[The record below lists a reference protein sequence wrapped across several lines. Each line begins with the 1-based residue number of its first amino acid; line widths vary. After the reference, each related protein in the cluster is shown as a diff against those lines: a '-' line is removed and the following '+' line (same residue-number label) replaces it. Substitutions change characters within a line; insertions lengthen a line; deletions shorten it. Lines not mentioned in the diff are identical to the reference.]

1 MIEVKN
7 LTKYYGEHVGIQD
20 ISFEVKKG
28 EILGFLGPNGAGKT
42 TTMKILSSYMPP
54 TSGTARV
61 CGFDV
66 FEDAQEVK
74 KRVGYLPEHPPLYLD
89 QTVSDY
95 LYFVSE
101 IKGVPSEKRNSQIAR
116 VIEQCGLG
124 DVKDRLIGNLSKGYR
139 QRVGIAQAMIHEP
152 EVLILDEPTIGLD
165 PKQIQEI
172 RELIRSLGSD
182 HTIILS
188 THILQEVTML
198 CKRVVIINRGR
209 LVAADTYEQLSSNL
223 AKGTK
228 VLLKIGRSDNEILS
242 KLKSIDGVKEVS
254 DTGEGSY
261 LVEMEQGRDVRSK
274 ISEMVVRNG
283 MDLLE
288 LKELSMSLEDIYVR
302 LIT

>member
-20 ISFEVKKG
+20 ISFEVKRG
-28 EILGFLGPNGAGKT
+28 EILRFLGPNGAGKT

-54 TSGTARV
+54 TSGTAMV

-89 QTVSDY
+89 QTVNDY
-95 LYFVSE
+95 LLFVSE
-101 IKGVPSEKRNSQIAR
+101 IKGVPSDKRRRAIEN
-116 VIEQCGLG
+116 VIEKCGLG
-124 DVKDRLIGNLSKGYR
+124 DVKGRLIGNLSKGYR

-172 RELIRSLGSD
+172 RELIRALGSD

-209 LVAADTYEQLSSNL
+209 LVAADTFEQLSSHL
-223 AKGTK
+223 TKGVK
-228 VLLKIGRSDNEILS
+228 VLLKVGKTDSDILS
-242 KLKSIDGVKEVS
+242 KLKSIDGVKETNERG
-254 DTGEGSY
+254 DGSY
-261 LVEMEQGRDVRSK
+261 IIEMEEGMDVRNK
-274 ISEMVVRNG
+274 ISEMVVKNG

-288 LKELSMSLEDIYVR
+288 LRQLSMSLEEIYVR
-302 LIT
+302 LIS

>member
-1 MIEVKN
+1 MIEVRN

-20 ISFEVKKG
+20 VTFDVQKG

-89 QTVSDY
+89 HTVEDY
-95 LYFVSE
+95 LLFVSE
-101 IKGVPSEKRNSQIAR
+101 IKGVPKEKRHSAMDN
-116 VIEQCGLG
+116 VIEKCGLG
-124 DVKDRLIGNLSKGYR
+124 EVKKRLIGNLSKGYR
-139 QRVGIAQAMIHEP
+139 QRVGIAQAMIHNP
-152 EVLILDEPTIGLD
+152 DVLILDEPTIGLD
-165 PKQIQEI
+165 PKQIMEI
-172 RELIRSLGSD
+172 RELIRSLGKE

-209 LVAADTYEQLSSNL
+209 LVAADTYEQLSSQL
-223 AKGTK
+223 SDRFKVYVRVGKPDAKIAE
-228 VLLKIGRSDNEILS
+228 V
-242 KLKSIDGVKEVS
+242 LKSIPGVKDVKDS
-254 DTGEGSY
+254 GDSSFI
-261 LVEMEQGRDVRSK
+261 VEMEQDKDVRGK
-274 ISEMVVRNG
+274 ISEAIVKNNWE
-283 MDLLE
+283 LLE
-288 LKELSMSLEDIYVR
+288 MKQLSVSLEDIYVK
-302 LIT
+302 LIS